1 MQHVRRRQQS
11 RHNGCTMEINLGESN
26 VELMPTSK
34 RLFDIVVAVLLAV
47 PLTPV
52 IILIS
57 ICILVLDG
65 RPVFYLSERMKAP
78 KEGFVLVKFR
88 TMRPDARDQGVTG
101 GDKTSRITPFGGFLR
116 RTRLD
121 EVPQLWNVLKGDM
134 SFVGPRPPLRR
145 YVEGFPEIYGPVL
158 RSRPGLTGLAT
169 LHYHRHEQRL
179 LNAST
184 SAEETEAVYRRICIP
199 RKARLDLLYQGHR
212 TLCLDIWLMVRTVFP
227 VARRR
232 R

>member
-1 MQHVRRRQQS
+1 
-11 RHNGCTMEINLGESN
+11 
-26 VELMPTSK
+26 MPTSK
-34 RLFDIVVAVLLAV
+34 RLFDIVVALLLAV

-52 IILIS
+52 IILLG
-57 ICILVLDG
+57 ICILLIDG
-65 RPVFYLSERMKAP
+65 RPVFFLSERMKTP
-78 KEGFVLVKFR
+78 QQGFVLVKFR

-101 GDKTSRITPFGGFLR
+101 GDKTNRITRLGSFLR

-169 LHYHRHEQRL
+169 LYYHRHEQRL
-179 LNAST
+179 LDAST
-184 SAEETEAVYRRICIP
+184 SAEETEAVYRRVCIP
-199 RKARLDLLYQGHR
+199 RKAQLDLMYQAHR

-227 VARRR
+227 ISRKRR
-232 R
+232 